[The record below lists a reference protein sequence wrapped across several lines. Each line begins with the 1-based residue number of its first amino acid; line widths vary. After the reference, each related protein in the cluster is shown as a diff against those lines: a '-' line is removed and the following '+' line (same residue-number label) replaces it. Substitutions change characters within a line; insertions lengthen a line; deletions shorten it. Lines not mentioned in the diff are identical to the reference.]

1 VFSIVSLN
9 MQIFVLF
16 SSFNFNIFV
25 GQVVGTDALMKPAS
39 KLGCLW
45 GSLLILISYY
55 VFVSFF
61 FFFVFFFFYS
71 GNCIANCHWG
81 KRLRLDIW
89 TGGW

>member
-1 VFSIVSLN
+1 

-61 FFFVFFFFYS
+61 FYS
-71 GNCIANCHWG
+71 GNCIANCHWR
-81 KRLRLDIW
+81 KRRRLDIGV
-89 TGGW
+89 GGW